1 MKKMLK
7 KLVSI
12 VAVVLV
18 ITSVLTACGKT
29 SIVGKW
35 SNSVNGVEVISF
47 SFTEDKMSISTAGV
61 TAIECDYILEDG
73 KIVYSVA
80 GIEAEIP
87 YSIDGNKLT
96 LEYLATSYTLEKS
109 N

>member
-1 MKKMLK
+1 MRKTLK

-12 VAVVLV
+12 VAVILIVSSL
-18 ITSVLTACGKT
+18 LTACGKT

-35 SNSVNGVEVISF
+35 TNSVNGVEVISF
-47 SFTEDKMSISTAGV
+47 NFTEDKMSISSVGV
-61 TAIECDYILEDG
+61 TAVECDYTLKDG